1 MKHDSEK
8 HQASLLKQARQSVL
22 FTTNRPDLVFAKGK
36 GAYLWDV
43 TGKKYLDF
51 IAGWAVCNLGHSHPA
66 ISSALKKQSK
76 RLINPSPSF
85 YNEPM
90 IELARQLTEVSCLD
104 KVFFVNTGSEANE
117 GAVKLARKY
126 GQKHLSGAHEII
138 TVWNSF
144 HGRTL
149 AMMAA
154 SGKQNFEPLFL
165 PKPGGFIRVPFND
178 IKALKAKLSA
188 KTCAIMLEPVLGEG
202 GVHPQS
208 PEYLQEVRELCTAR
222 DIPLIF
228 DEVQTGFGR
237 TGTLFA
243 YEQTGVEPDI
253 MTLAKGIGGG
263 FPLAALLAKD
273 RFAVFE
279 TGDQGGTYCGTPL
292 ATAVGLAVL
301 KTIRDERILDNVVQT
316 GAYLERRLL
325 HLKEEFPVISEVRG
339 KGLLYAIGLEQE
351 IANDIVGR
359 CLERRLIVNAAN
371 PRTIRFM
378 PALTIG
384 KKEVDAMLKI
394 LKQVLKRV

>member
-1 MKHDSEK
+1 MYDTEK
-8 HQASLLKQARQSVL
+8 HQASLLKQARKSIM
-22 FTTNRPDLVFAKGK
+22 FTTNRPDLVFVKGK
-36 GAYLWDV
+36 GSYLWDA

-51 IAGWAVCNLGHSHPA
+51 IAGWAVCALGHSHPV
-66 ISSALKKQSK
+66 ISSTLKKQSR

-90 IELARQLTEVSCLD
+90 IEFARQLTEVSCLD
-104 KVFFVNTGSEANE
+104 KVFFVSTGAEANE

-126 GQKHLSGAHEII
+126 GRKHLNGAHEII

-165 PKPGGFIRVPFND
+165 PKPEGFIRVPFND
-178 IKALKAKLSA
+178 IKALKAKVSA

-202 GVHPQS
+202 GVHLQS
-208 PEYLQEVRELCTAR
+208 PEYLLEVRELCTAHK
-222 DIPLIF
+222 IPLIF

-253 MTLAKGIGGG
+253 MTLAKGIGNG

-273 RFAVFE
+273 KFAVFE
-279 TGDQGGTYCGTPL
+279 AGDQGGTYCGTPL

-301 KTIRDERILDNVVQT
+301 TTIRDERILENVVKV
-316 GAYLERRLL
+316 GVYLEERLL
-325 HLKEEFPVISEVRG
+325 RLKEQFPVIKEVRG
-339 KGLLYAIGLEQE
+339 IGLLYAIGLEQE
-351 IANDIVGR
+351 IANDIAE
-359 CLERRLIVNAAN
+359 CCMERRLIVNSAN
-371 PRTIRFM
+371 PQTIRFM

-384 KKEVDAMLKI
+384 KKEVDAMLTI
-394 LKQVLKRV
+394 LKKVLKSI

>member
-1 MKHDSEK
+1 MKHDPEK
-8 HQASLLKQARQSVL
+8 HQASLLKLARQSVL
-22 FTTNRPDLVFAKGK
+22 FTTNRPDLVFTKGK

-51 IAGWAVCNLGHSHPA
+51 IAGWAVCSLGHSHPA

-76 RLINPSPSF
+76 SLINPSPAF

-104 KVFFVNTGSEANE
+104 KVFFVSTGSEANE

-126 GQKHLSGAHEII
+126 GQKHLNGAHEII
-138 TVWNSF
+138 TIWNSF

-154 SGKQNFEPLFL
+154 SGKQNFEQLFL
-165 PKPGGFIRVPFND
+165 PKPEGFIRVPFND
-178 IKALKAKLSA
+178 IKALKATLSA

-202 GVHPQS
+202 GVHSQS
-208 PEYLQEVRELCTAR
+208 PEYLREVRELCTAR

-263 FPLAALLAKD
+263 FPLAALLTKD

-279 TGDQGGTYCGTPL
+279 AGDQGGTYCGTPL

-316 GAYLERRLL
+316 GAYLEHRLL
-325 HLKEEFPVISEVRG
+325 HLKEEFQVIGEVRG

-394 LKQVLKRV
+394 LKQVLKGL